1 MKLPY
6 ELYTQ
11 QRIVNHLENS
21 SPTKFMYSFS
31 RASRFPSVDRRG
43 FSDAFY
49 VFPGIGRTGRKAG
62 IGYGTKYDF
71 TKSRVKTEIIAI
83 KRDYDLGTKPRGFS
97 YSFGESRS
105 KFNKVCTP
113 GNKLIDKNIPGPGKY
128 YSNINTL
135 GNMGSPKYT
144 MRPKCG
150 VTSLMNSSMRY
161 PGPGS
166 YEPVVKINPNGKY
179 PISRCTNTKGRNF
192 GIDGVKRFDSYRC
205 KFNIYFILNFFI
217 IYR

>member
-31 RASRFPSVDRRG
+31 RAPRFPNIERRG
-43 FSDAFY
+43 YSDAFY
-49 VFPGIGRTGRKAG
+49 VFPGIGSGRKVG

-71 TKSRVKTEIIAI
+71 TKNKVRTEITGI
-83 KRDYDLGTKPRGFS
+83 KRDFDIGTKPRGVS

-105 KFNKVCTP
+105 KFGKVCTP
-113 GNKLIDKNIPGPGKY
+113 GNKLIDKI
-128 YSNINTL
+128 
-135 GNMGSPKYT
+135 
-144 MRPKCG
+144 RPKCG
-150 VTSLMNSSMRY
+150 GESNMSKTMRN

-166 YEPVVKINPNGKY
+166 YDPVVKINAKGKY
-179 PISRCTNTKGRNF
+179 PISRCPNTSGRNF
-192 GIDGVKRFDSYRC
+192 GIDGIQRFPNLRC
-205 KFNIYFILNFFI
+205 KLIKILFFI
-217 IYR
+217 FII

>member
-31 RASRFPSVDRRG
+31 RAPRFPNIERRG
-43 FSDAFY
+43 YSDAFY
-49 VFPGIGRTGRKAG
+49 VFPGIGQGQKVG

-71 TKSRVKTEIIAI
+71 TKNKVRTEITGI
-83 KRDYDLGTKPRGFS
+83 KRDFDIGTKPRGVS

-105 KFNKVCTP
+105 KFGKVCTP
-113 GNKLIDKNIPGPGKY
+113 GNKLIDKSIPGPGKY
-128 YSNINTL
+128 YSIINTM
-135 GNMGSPKYT
+135 GHMGSPKYT
-144 MRPKCG
+144 IRPKCG
-150 VTSLMNSSMRY
+150 GESNMSKTMRN

-166 YEPVVKINPNGKY
+166 YDPVVKINAKGKY
-179 PISRCTNTKGRNF
+179 PISRCPNTSGRNF
-192 GIDGVKRFDSYRC
+192 GIDGIQRFPNLRC
-205 KFNIYFILNFFI
+205 KLIKILFLLLL
-217 IYR
+217 YR

>member
-11 QRIVNHLENS
+11 QRIVDHLENH
-21 SPTKFMYSFS
+21 SPTKFMHSFS
-31 RASRFPSVDRRG
+31 RAQRFPSVDKRG
-43 FSDAFY
+43 YSDSFY

-71 TKSRVKTEIIAI
+71 TKSRVKTEIIGI
-83 KRDYDLGTKPRGFS
+83 KRDFDIGSKPRGFS

-105 KFNKVCTP
+105 KFGKVCTP
-113 GNKLIDKNIPGPGKY
+113 GNNIIDINIPGPGKY

-144 MRPKCG
+144 MRPKCIENNKNRTIG
-150 VTSLMNSSMRY
+150 Y
-161 PGPGS
+161 PGPGA
-166 YEPVVKINPNGKY
+166 YEPVVKINPKGKY
-179 PISRCTNTKGRNF
+179 PISRCINTKGRNF
-192 GIDGVKRFDSYRC
+192 GIDGINRFNNYRC
-205 KFNIYFILNFFI
+205 KYLI
-217 IYR
+217 I

>member
-31 RASRFPSVDRRG
+31 RAKRFPSVERRG
-43 FSDAFY
+43 FSDALY
-49 VFPGIGRTGRKAG
+49 VFPGIGTGRKVG

-71 TKSRVKTEIIAI
+71 TKSKVRTEIVGI
-83 KRDYDLGTKPRGFS
+83 KRDFDLDSKHRGVS

-105 KFNKVCTP
+105 KFNKVCSP
-113 GNKLIDKNIPGPGKY
+113 VNKIIDLNIPGPGKY
-128 YSNINTL
+128 YSRINTM

-144 MRPKCG
+144 LRPKCG
-150 VTSLMNSSMRY
+150 DVNTMNKTMRT
-161 PGPGS
+161 PGPGA
-166 YEPVVKINPNGKY
+166 YEPVVKINPKGRY
-179 PISRCTNTKGRNF
+179 PISRCRNTNGRNF
-192 GIDGVKRFDSYRC
+192 GIDGVKRFISYRC
-205 KFNIYFILNFFI
+205 KKLFI
-217 IYR
+217 

>member
-11 QRIVNHLENS
+11 QRIVDHLENS

-49 VFPGIGRTGRKAG
+49 VFPGIGRTGRKVG

-71 TKSRVKTEIIAI
+71 TKSRVRTEIIGI
-83 KRDYDLGTKPRGFS
+83 KRDFDVGTKPRGFS

-105 KFNKVCTP
+105 KFGKVCTP

-150 VTSLMNSSMRY
+150 GTNLNSTMRY
-161 PGPGS
+161 PGPGA

-205 KFNIYFILNFFI
+205 KFNIFLNYNFFNL
-217 IYR
+217 YR